1 MTNNFFNLPKKSHA
15 LIVKQYPL
23 SNFTLF
29 LKQFMKSIVCL
40 NHGCGNCP
48 WCKKIEQD
56 QYYDLMIFDAK
67 IDLKKD
73 NVIDI
78 QNKFIKSGLEE
89 KNIKFLVI
97 KNIDFA
103 NKQVLNCLLKFIERQ
118 DPSVYIIFS
127 TFNYVNVLPTI
138 KSRCATITI
147 TKNDDEINSFLNKI
161 KLNEQ
166 EKNTIINCFND
177 FNDLKNMVSKFV
189 EFNNLINEMLLKNN
203 IVTFLKSLK
212 VFKSLDYDEI
222 NLFLE
227 IFKQKVNN
235 ERKMKIVD
243 YQEKLFLYPNKSLL
257 FNNLIELIKK

>member
-15 LIVKQYPL
+15 LIIKQYPL
-23 SNFTLF
+23 SNFILF

-56 QYYDLMIFDAK
+56 QYYDLIIFDAK

-73 NVIDI
+73 DIIDM

-103 NKQVLNCLLKFIERQ
+103 NKQVLNCLLKFIEKQ

-189 EFNNLINEMLLKNN
+189 EFNILINEMLLKNN

>member
-56 QYYDLMIFDAK
+56 QYYDLIIFDAK

-73 NVIDI
+73 DIIDM

-189 EFNNLINEMLLKNN
+189 EFNSLINEMLLKNN